1 MRKGFNGIESSK
13 ETYKNSYPNSVEIL
27 THQSGY
33 KIVESNL
40 LGDKKGLKHW
50 NLVVV
55 WVINLQ
61 VQIYRFIVYV
71 RVCLVKENIIKRDM
85 FVSFN

>member
-1 MRKGFNGIESSK
+1 MNFLCIL
-13 ETYKNSYPNSVEIL
+13 TNSVEIL

-40 LGDKKGLKHW
+40 LADEKGPKHW

-61 VQIYRFIVYV
+61 MQIYRFIVYV
-71 RVCLVKENIIKRDM
+71 RVCLVRKYN
-85 FVSFN
+85 